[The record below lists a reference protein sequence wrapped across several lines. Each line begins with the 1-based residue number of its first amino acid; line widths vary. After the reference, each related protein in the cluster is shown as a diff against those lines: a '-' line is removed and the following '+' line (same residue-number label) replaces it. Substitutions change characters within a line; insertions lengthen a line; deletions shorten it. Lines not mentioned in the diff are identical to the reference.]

1 MSQSEKQGKQGR
13 LGNIKT
19 VIYGRTAIILL
30 AFVAQLVVLAL
41 GYVQLRRYSIWFYV
55 LFLIISAVAV
65 LHIFNTRGNP
75 DMKLSWMFLI
85 AIFPIFGAIFYV
97 TIIMQPGTKVMR
109 NRLKNLADITKEH
122 RSGMN
127 SGRKVPIW
135 DSFPIICII
144 GTTVRFIRTPR

>member
-85 AIFPIFGAIFYV
+85 AIFPIFGAIFLCDNYHAAGNKGNAE
-97 TIIMQPGTKVMR
+97 PSEK
-109 NRLKNLADITKEH
+109 
-122 RSGMN
+122 SGGYHEGAYH
-127 SGRKVPIW
+127 GR
-135 DSFPIICII
+135 
-144 GTTVRFIRTPR
+144 

>member
-97 TIIMQPGTKVMR
+97 TIIMQPGTV
-109 NRLKNLADITKEH
+109 
-122 RSGMN
+122 
-127 SGRKVPIW
+127 
-135 DSFPIICII
+135 
-144 GTTVRFIRTPR
+144 